1 MTRSQVAKALQA
13 RDLSDT
19 TIDSILSGRYVP
31 LSYGEDAL
39 ISRFEKIKKGN
50 PDKVFFSSDFLPIDA
65 LERVKEKW
73 SRFKF
78 EDFERIRKEPEQTSS
93 LPQVEAPVEEKI
105 ATPQLPQS
113 PDPAPP
119 LPQTANVMPGTGLTT
134 TETALLSP
142 SDQIIRQR
150 QRGIV

>member
-1 MTRSQVAKALQA
+1 MTRSQVAKALQD
-13 RDLSDT
+13 RDLSNK
-19 TIDSILSGRYVP
+19 TIDAILSGRYVP

-39 ISRFEKIKKGN
+39 IGRFEKIKKGN

-78 EDFERIRKEPEQTSS
+78 EDFERITKEPEQTSS
-93 LPQVEAPVEEKI
+93 LPRVEEPVEQKI
-105 ATPQLPQS
+105 TTQPLPRT

-119 LPQTANVMPGTGLTT
+119 LTQTGSVMPTTGLTQS
-134 TETALLSP
+134 ESALLSP
-142 SDQIIRQR
+142 SEQVIRQR